1 MSPLGQLTALPK
13 PLAANPFYPL
23 MVRFARIKMGSIEVL
38 FTIESRLVRYSWLSL
53 LILFALVLPR
63 FEEVDYLSTAIR
75 MLTLVYPF
83 FFIWSLTRLSGIEL
97 MQLLLEAHWT
107 AEVLAS
113 PVTNR
118 DLMNGFVLPLWLV
131 VRQYFLITFFS
142 LILYALEAD
151 VIVRASDGTWFY
163 EDCLRHAI
171 FYEVM
176 FFSTIAWLVFLYV
189 GRLWIEV
196 RLRSGLLKGL
206 SVLGLLMIG
215 SAMFLAY
222 LGLFFLW
229 KNRLTATP
237 TLIAIGAL
245 TLAFA
250 LASAWFNAKLGRHFR
265 PYLLGQLDI
274 DPLIYDQID
283 PRATAW
289 NAGNKS

>member
-1 MSPLGQLTALPK
+1 MSPLGQLTYLPK
-13 PLAANPFYPL
+13 PLAVNPFYPL
-23 MVRFARIKMGSIEVL
+23 MVRFARIKAGSLEIL

-53 LILFALVLPR
+53 LILFALVMPR
-63 FEEVDYLSTAIR
+63 FEEIDYVSTAIR

-83 FFIWSLTRLSGIEL
+83 FFIWSLTRLGGIEL

-107 AEVLAS
+107 SEVLAS

-118 DLMNGFVLPLWLV
+118 DLSNGFVLPLWLV

-151 VIVRASDGTWFY
+151 VIVRAKDGMWLY
-163 EDCLRHAI
+163 EDFLRHAI
-171 FYEVM
+171 FYEIM
-176 FFSTIAWLVFLYV
+176 FFSTIAWLVFLYI

-206 SVLGLLMIG
+206 SVLGMLLIG

-229 KNRLTATP
+229 SKRLTQTP
-237 TLIAIGAL
+237 TLVAIGTL
-245 TLAFA
+245 TLIFS
-250 LASAWFNAKLGRHFR
+250 LASILFNIKLDRYFR
-265 PYLLGQLDI
+265 DYLLGQVDI
-274 DPLIYDQID
+274 DPLVYDQID

-289 NAGNKS
+289 NENK